1 MQVLSTSAL
10 QGDAGE
16 ALDRVASPWARR
28 PVRCPVPTARC
39 HGPACA
45 DPRHPTASAC
55 VGLMSPAARSHSTA
69 PAVRCSVPSDRG
81 KPPVRRSVQ
90 GPEELT
96 GNRARGQRH
105 TPGGAS
111 RRHSPEEMGWDGLAE
126 DPNLKGRQRS
136 VTAVGIPQGGAP
148 PRQAGAPLM
157 AADRPEHGQVR
168 HGTIAESGKNVGQRA
183 GLNQPVR
190 PQRHGGGRS
199 RCRSTTVLPTRRD
212 PLQGPRPG
220 ASQRGSACEAN
231 MPGSRGTQATCVC
244 KNLDCRRSGNT
255 DWIAAQDTLHLYR
268 MGHALIP
275 AAGRAGV
282 RRARRVKPATAKQG
296 GTSPVCGA
304 TASRAG
310 SHELL

>member
-1 MQVLSTSAL
+1 MPCSHSAL
-10 QGDAGE
+10 
-16 ALDRVASPWARR
+16 PWARR
-28 PVRCPVPTARC
+28 AADLATRPRRLASVLCRPRRVPTRPLPQSVA
-39 HGPACA
+39 ACRA
-45 DPRHPTASAC
+45 TE
-55 VGLMSPAARSHSTA
+55 
-69 PAVRCSVPSDRG
+69 G

-183 GLNQPVR
+183 GFE
-190 PQRHGGGRS
+190 
-199 RCRSTTVLPTRRD
+199 PTRPPPEAWGRTVT
-212 PLQGPRPG
+212 LSEYNRSPG
-220 ASQRGSACEAN
+220 AEGPSTRSSPRHLSARLGLRGKHARQ
-231 MPGSRGTQATCVC
+231 PGDPGHV
-244 KNLDCRRSGNT
+244 
-255 DWIAAQDTLHLYR
+255 R
-268 MGHALIP
+268 MQEP
-275 AAGRAGV
+275 
-282 RRARRVKPATAKQG
+282 
-296 GTSPVCGA
+296 
-304 TASRAG
+304 
-310 SHELL
+310 